1 MGIALKV
8 KLFMPVVIRFIYFTN
23 HLYLKIGVCA
33 FFLSVDTGFFIVFFP
48 ACPQLHGS
56 VLIAGLAI
64 MAIASLLSLAYVF
77 IMGK

>member
-1 MGIALKV
+1 M
-8 KLFMPVVIRFIYFTN
+8 
-23 HLYLKIGVCA
+23 
-33 FFLSVDTGFFIVFFP
+33 FFP

>member
-1 MGIALKV
+1 M
-8 KLFMPVVIRFIYFTN
+8 LFFCQLIQV
-23 HLYLKIGVCA
+23 
-33 FFLSVDTGFFIVFFP
+33 FLIVFFP